1 MEKSSLN
8 FEAPKI
14 HFYVTKLDF
23 YQVNI
28 DFAGIAKAQ
37 EWSMSVCK
45 EKWLHRKVLEG
56 VSIQQL
62 DSVRV
67 AQKTIQHLQA
77 AEEKNII
84 LIRIDS

>member
-28 DFAGIAKAQ
+28 DFAVIAKAQ
-37 EWSMSVCK
+37 EWSMSVQGEVVTSK
-45 EKWLHRKVLEG
+45 SARRG
-56 VSIQQL
+56 F
-62 DSVRV
+62 DP
-67 AQKTIQHLQA
+67 AT
-77 AEEKNII
+77 
-84 LIRIDS
+84 